1 MPRCKPGDLA
11 VIVGESARHPKS
23 RGVLVDVLLVAR
35 DDTRFRLVE
44 VLGLWPAREPTGVC
58 RLVGAPGIAERAS
71 GPPMPREAQEANV
84 PDANLRPIR
93 DPGDD
98 AVDETLAW
106 RSVPQKVEA

>member
-11 VIVGESARHPKS
+11 VIIRAARPEN
-23 RGVLVDVLLVAR
+23 
-35 DDTRFRLVE
+35 RFRLVE
-44 VLGLWPAREPTGVC
+44 VLGLWPASEPTWVC
-58 RLVGAPGIAERAS
+58 RMVGAPGIAERAS